1 MYLFLRFVS
10 WYGKEN
16 TLQMKFRSCVHI
28 SYVRSRGLQYC
39 SWRERG
45 FPNVTIFAMKF
56 KLHYFSNLFLEVIG
70 QFLWK
75 TFDAPKHLPI
85 ACLSLQCPKAKRIF
99 ANLQK
104 WLFRL
109 RTLYVHDTFA
119 DFANDWNDQF
129 MLKLMRRVCHSS
141 FIFQKWF
148 FRGHLLLMVKRS
160 YLKRVAGIRVFHS
173 TAFLVLM
180 ES

>member
-1 MYLFLRFVS
+1 
-10 WYGKEN
+10 
-16 TLQMKFRSCVHI
+16 MKFRSCVHI
-28 SYVRSRGLQYC
+28 TYVRFRGLQYC
-39 SWRERG
+39 SWRG

-56 KLHYFSNLFLEVIG
+56 KLHYFSNLLLEVIG

-85 ACLSLQCPKAKRIF
+85 ACHLLQCSKAKTIF
-99 ANLQK
+99 ANVQKWPFRFRNLYGDLKTLQK
-104 WLFRL
+104 
-109 RTLYVHDTFA
+109 
-119 DFANDWNDQF
+119 NDRF

-180 ES
+180 EF